1 MSEQKKILI
10 VEDDK
15 SVRVVLGN
23 ELKRLGYAIFEA
35 ENGEAAV
42 ALALIEHPD
51 LILLDVVLP
60 KMHGIEM
67 LRKLQED
74 MWGKTVPVVLLTN
87 FADDPEVVQAVKEG
101 RCEILSKSDT
111 KLDDIINKVHEKI
124 GG

>member
-1 MSEQKKILI
+1 MPEQKKILI

-15 SVRVVLGN
+15 AVRVVLGN
-23 ELKRLGYAIFEA
+23 EMKRLGYAIFEA

-51 LILLDVVLP
+51 LILLDVVMP

-74 MWGKTVPVVLLTN
+74 MWGKTVPIVLLTN
-87 FADDPEVVQAVKEG
+87 FADDPEVVQAVQEG
-101 RCEILSKSDT
+101 RCEVLSKSDT
-111 KLDDIINKVHEKI
+111 KLDDILNKVHEKI
-124 GG
+124 GE

>member
-1 MSEQKKILI
+1 MAEQKKILI

-15 SVRVVLGN
+15 AVRSILRN
-23 ELKRLGYAIFEA
+23 ELKRLEYAVFEA

-51 LILLDVVLP
+51 LILLDVVMP
-60 KMHGIEM
+60 KMYGTEM

-87 FADDPEVVQAVKEG
+87 YADDPEVIQAVKEG
-101 RCEILSKSDT
+101 RCHVLSKADT
-111 KLDDIINKVHEKI
+111 KLDDIIKKVHEKI

>member
-1 MSEQKKILI
+1 MVEQKKILI

-15 SVRVVLGN
+15 AVRSILSN
-23 ELKRLGYAIFEA
+23 ELKRLEYAVFEA

-51 LILLDVVLP
+51 LILLDVVMP
-60 KMHGIEM
+60 KMYGTEM

-87 FADDPEVVQAVKEG
+87 FADDPEVIQAVKEG
-101 RCEILSKSDT
+101 RCEVLSKSDT
-111 KLDDIINKVHEKI
+111 KLDDIIKKVHEKLEL
-124 GG
+124 